1 VDLGLAELEH
11 LRLEGGLDQVV
22 EVGPGTVGMV
32 DPGIAEVVAPGTV
45 AEELVPGI
53 VGVVVLEIAGE
64 VGLGTV
70 GEGAVPEIA
79 VEVEVDLGTA
89 EVADPGTVE
98 AGLGPGTAA
107 AAADTVVD

>member
-11 LRLEGGLDQVV
+11 LRLEGGLDQVG
-22 EVGPGTVGMV
+22 EVGPGIVGVV
-32 DPGIAEVVAPGTV
+32 DLGIAEVVAPGTV

-79 VEVEVDLGTA
+79 VEV
-89 EVADPGTVE
+89 VAVPGTVE
-98 AGLGPGTAA
+98 AGLDPGTAA
-107 AAADTVVD
+107 AVDTVVG